1 MTDKGGE
8 RYNKGGISVVELD
21 PVKVG
26 GLLGQVGSGSD
37 LFDFKKMPSIRN
49 CTLINSKTLG
59 C

>member
-8 RYNKGGISVVELD
+8 RYNKGGSSVVELD

-37 LFDFKKMPSIRN
+37 LFDFKK
-49 CTLINSKTLG
+49 TVQHTKLYLD
-59 C
+59 